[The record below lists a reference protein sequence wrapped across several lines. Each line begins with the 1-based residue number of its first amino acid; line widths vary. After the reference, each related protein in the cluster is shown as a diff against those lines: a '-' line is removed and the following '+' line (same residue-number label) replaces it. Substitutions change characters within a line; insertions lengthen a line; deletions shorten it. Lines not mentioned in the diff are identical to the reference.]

1 MTRQTPTRIYQSAKD
16 RARIAKA
23 GGIHILRHTYASGLL
38 EAGVEIPVIQRRLG
52 HSSIRSTMRYLHL
65 AQDKT
70 SATPSP
76 LDLLEFPHRAPA

>member
-1 MTRQTPTRIYQSAKD
+1 M
-16 RARIAKA
+16 
-23 GGIHILRHTYASGLL
+23 
-38 EAGVEIPVIQRRLG
+38 EIPVIQRRLG

>member
-1 MTRQTPTRIYQSAKD
+1 MAAWNVESPRRRSSLKRLGPLF
-16 RARIAKA
+16 
-23 GGIHILRHTYASGLL
+23 HCRHRYATGLL
-38 EAGVEIPVIQRRLG
+38 EAGVALPVIQRRLG

-76 LDLLEFPHRAPA
+76 LDLLELPRTARA